1 MTREE
6 FLDNVND
13 WDELLDFCYDNDI
26 YTCEDI
32 HTDAQKDEYIEDNL
46 VEWARTNTW
55 KELYNILDDIP
66 DEGSWYVIN
75 DYGEIWEATDD
86 DFEDYKQRTL
96 EKCDDDELFDEEE
109 PYEEDDIEDYTLDEE
124 EEEDEEIEPEMP
136 FAVFFESIKAKNEE
150 DKEFTLKSLF

>member
-46 VEWARTNTW
+46 VEWARTSTW

-66 DEGSWYVIN
+66 DESNWYIIN

-96 EKCDDDELFDEEE
+96 EKCDDDLLFDEEE
-109 PYEEDDIEDYTLDEE
+109 PYEEDDIEDYALDEE

-136 FAVFFESIKAKNEE
+136 FAVFFESIKAKSEE

>member
-75 DYGEIWEATDD
+75 DYGDIWEATDD

-96 EKCDDDELFDEEE
+96 EKCDDGELFDEEE

-150 DKEFTLKSLF
+150 DEEFTLKSLF

>member
-32 HTDAQKDEYIEDNL
+32 HTDAQKDEYIENNL
-46 VEWARTNTW
+46 VEWARTSTW

-66 DEGSWYVIN
+66 DESNWYVIN

-96 EKCDDDELFDEEE
+96 EKCDDDELFDEVK

-136 FAVFFESIKAKNEE
+136 FAVFFESIKVKSEE